1 MKWIQA
7 IKKEHQNVIT
17 RAQNLHKFRLLLH
30 FIPLFGKYTGFSQLK
45 KVKELSMVINQKLSM
60 IHY

>member
-7 IKKEHQNVIT
+7 IKKDYQNAIT

-30 FIPLFGKYTGFSQLK
+30 FIPLFGKYTLFSQFK
-45 KVKELSMVINQKLSM
+45 KS
-60 IHY
+60 